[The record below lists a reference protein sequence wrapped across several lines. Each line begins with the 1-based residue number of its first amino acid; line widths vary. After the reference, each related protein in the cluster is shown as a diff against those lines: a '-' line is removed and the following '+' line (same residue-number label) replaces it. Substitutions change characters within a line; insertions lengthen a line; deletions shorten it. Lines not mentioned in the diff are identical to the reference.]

1 MCPRESQLTRINM
14 PILTSKYVFSNKEGL
29 ERIEKI
35 VFERKSINKEV
46 PNFQDT
52 QEKYGHP

>member
-1 MCPRESQLTRINM
+1 
-14 PILTSKYVFSNKEGL
+14 
-29 ERIEKI
+29 

-52 QEKYGHP
+52 QEKYGHPWWFDF

>member
-1 MCPRESQLTRINM
+1 
-14 PILTSKYVFSNKEGL
+14 LTSNYVSPNREGS

-46 PNFQDT
+46 LNFEDT
-52 QEKYGHP
+52 QEKYGHPCWFDF